1 MKQRLL
7 LCAVM
12 VLAVACGGQPSAG
25 DAYLS
30 PQQEAAVLAAAKTG
44 DLPSIKRLIAHFEAN
59 GDVRNAAGPWRERA
73 RKAGDPAELY
83 HHAALQFVASQEEP
97 EPALRR
103 RMLEEALASARG
115 ASAVDPTA
123 QSLTDQIEQA
133 LRDAAEPAPEAGPT
147 PKPTTKKKTEAVAPP
162 AGTDRRRRA
171 GRARDRRCKLCRSTS
186 RSRGIGWWSV
196 LNQAWSSGDR

>member
-1 MKQRLL
+1 MSPMVSTMKQHLL

-12 VLAVACGGQPSAG
+12 VLVVACAGEPSAG

-103 RMLEEALASARG
+103 QMLEDALTSARD

-123 QSLTDQIEQA
+123 QSLTDQIELA
-133 LRDAAEPAPEAGPT
+133 LRNAPLPAPEPE
-147 PKPTTKKKTEAVAPP
+147 PEPKKTPEKKP
-162 AGTDRRRRA
+162 
-171 GRARDRRCKLCRSTS
+171 K
-186 RSRGIGWWSV
+186 
-196 LNQAWSSGDR
+196 Q